1 MALQMTRQKANTRSL
16 VALVVVLVVSIGVF
30 MTLPTEQKSLIKEEV
45 VRLNELYCQESN
57 AERRAQLI
65 DTIRTYFPLWPEEG
79 ECGIRK
85 YLYDFFD
92 LNQVAKSTP
101 PVAPLAV
108 DVKLL
113 ESLPDAK

>member
-1 MALQMTRQKANTRSL
+1 MIQTTKQRLTTRTLSGII
-16 VALVVVLVVSIGVF
+16 VALVAAIAIFS
-30 MTLPTEQKSLIKEEV
+30 TLPTEQKSLIKEEA

-65 DTIRTYFPLWPEEG
+65 DTIRTYFPLWPKEG

-85 YLYDFFD
+85 YVYDLFD
-92 LNQVAKSTP
+92 LNQVAKTTP
-101 PVAPLAV
+101 QVAPVAS
-108 DVKLL
+108 DIKLL